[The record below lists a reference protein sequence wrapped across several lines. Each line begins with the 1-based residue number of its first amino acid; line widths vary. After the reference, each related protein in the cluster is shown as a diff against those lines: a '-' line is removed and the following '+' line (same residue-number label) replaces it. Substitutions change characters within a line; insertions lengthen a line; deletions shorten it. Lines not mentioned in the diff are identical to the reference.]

1 MVAHIVLRVRRAV
14 LPRPYRTP
22 GGVVTSG
29 VALVLSLGAV
39 VATFMNAPVLAGCAL
54 GVMALAAVGYA
65 VWGRNTSPVILRR
78 NALRGNVLDGNA
90 PSRT

>member
-1 MVAHIVLRVRRAV
+1 M
-14 LPRPYRTP
+14 
-22 GGVVTSG
+22 TSG

-65 VWGRNTSPVILRR
+65 VWGRNTSPVDIAQERAARKRAEQDLKEP
-78 NALRGNVLDGNA
+78 VHT
-90 PSRT
+90 PRTPTTLQAEEVR

>member
-1 MVAHIVLRVRRAV
+1 M
-14 LPRPYRTP
+14 
-22 GGVVTSG
+22 TSG

-65 VWGRNTSPVILRR
+65 VWGRNTSPVDIARKRARR
-78 NALRGNVLDGNA
+78 DLKEPAHIPHTPATLQTEEA
-90 PSRT
+90 Y